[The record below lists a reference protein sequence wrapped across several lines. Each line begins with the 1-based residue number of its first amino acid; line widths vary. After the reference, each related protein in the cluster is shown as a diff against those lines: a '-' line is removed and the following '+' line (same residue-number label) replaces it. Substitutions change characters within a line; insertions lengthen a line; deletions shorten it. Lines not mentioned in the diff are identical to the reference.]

1 MLIHVSKKGPIGAKH
16 TLIIDMV
23 ITMFLCLFFQFQRGL
38 LRYAGEMVGRLFTVS
53 GWWCCSPL
61 YFIHCTRPT
70 VARWGYRY
78 GRSYWRASCC
88 RRNDHRGKTI
98 LMIIIVFKVFPNK
111 WHQTLPCDVP
121 VSRYI
126 QASSQGWQVGF
137 PHRSRPP
144 RREPTQTSLQ
154 PIPWWRHQM
163 ETFSALLALC
173 AGNSPVPVNSPHK
186 GQWRFLWKR
195 QWCFLWSADWVNNRE
210 AGDLRRHRGHYDANV
225 MSLIASFMGS
235 TWGPPGAERTQVGSM
250 LATRNLLSRLS
261 LCCRCSPYII
271 SRLCCRWLNY
281 VDNDTDNSIVLIGF
295 IQTITITCIS
305 IK

>member
-1 MLIHVSKKGPIGAKH
+1 MLIHVSKRGPIGAKH
-16 TLIIDMV
+16 TLIIGMV
-23 ITMFLCLFFQFQRGL
+23 ITMFLCLFLQFQHGL
-38 LRYAGEMVGRLFTVS
+38 LWYAGEIVGRLFTVS

-61 YFIHCTRPT
+61 YFFHCTRPT

-78 GRSYWRASCC
+78 GRSCWRASCC

-126 QASSQGWQVGF
+126 QASSQCWQVGF

-144 RREPTQTSLQ
+144 RCEPTQTSLQ

-173 AGNSPVPVNSPHK
+173 AGNSPVPEFTGPGEFPAQRPVTLSLK
-186 GQWRFLWKR
+186 K
-195 QWCFLWSADWVNNRE
+195 A
-210 AGDLRRHRGHYDANV
+210 V
-225 MSLIASFMGS
+225 MFSLIC
-235 TWGPPGAERTQVGSM
+235 
-250 LATRNLLSRLS
+250 RLS
-261 LCCRCSPYII
+261 KQPWGWWFETLSWSLWRQCNVPDSKFHGVYMGPSWGRQDPGGLHVGHTKLAIWVVFMLSMFPI
-271 SRLCCRWLNY
+271 
-281 VDNDTDNSIVLIGF
+281 
-295 IQTITITCIS
+295 
-305 IK
+305 